1 MVKEASQL
9 HYTCKLGPNK
19 HLYWVRDAN
28 HWLKTLV
35 PIKTYADN
43 ACCDGYWHIIMLMLS
58 IFVKERFSR
67 ILEYVYSNVH
77 ERST

>member
-1 MVKEASQL
+1 MPFFL
-9 HYTCKLGPNK
+9 HQFKAVLKKKNGG
-19 HLYWVRDAN
+19 HLN
-28 HWLKTLV
+28 SGNTIV

-43 ACCDGYWHIIMLMLS
+43 ACCDGYWHFIMSMLS

-77 ERST
+77 EHST